1 MHLVLIIAL
10 YNYILNHAKD
20 FFMKHLMLLLLIGI
34 TSLFAEVTHRYI
46 DEKLLDSGIK
56 IVDIRTPGEW
66 KETGLVKGSIPIV
79 FFDERGNYDVNA
91 FMKELNAKVDT
102 KKRFA
107 LICNSGNRT
116 RIVSDFLSRNFGY
129 DVIDLQGGIQYAIS
143 KKMPLEPYRGK

>member
-1 MHLVLIIAL
+1 
-10 YNYILNHAKD
+10 
-20 FFMKHLMLLLLIGI
+20 MKHLFIMLFVAV

-46 DEKLLDSGIK
+46 DEKLLMSGIQ

-79 FFDERGNYDVNA
+79 FFDEKGNYDVDA

-102 KKRFA
+102 KKQFA

-116 RIVSDFLSRNFGY
+116 RQVSDFLSRNFGY
-129 DVIDLQGGIQYAIS
+129 DVIDLLGGIRYAIS
-143 KKMPLEPYRGK
+143 KKMPLEPYKAK